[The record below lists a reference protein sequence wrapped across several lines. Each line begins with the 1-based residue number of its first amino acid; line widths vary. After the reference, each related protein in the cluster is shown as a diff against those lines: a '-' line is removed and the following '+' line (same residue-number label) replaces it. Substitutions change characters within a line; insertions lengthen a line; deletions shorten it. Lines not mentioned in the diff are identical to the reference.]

1 MKENEEN
8 KQKNRIKKHI
18 ITEYNKAML
27 SIFKN
32 LNTKKPPPK
41 KWFLLSRP
49 GTDSNR
55 RPPP

>member
-27 SIFKN
+27 RIFIRLKH
-32 LNTKKPPPK
+32 KKTT
-41 KWFLLSRP
+41 S
-49 GTDSNR
+49 
-55 RPPP
+55 